1 MKTKNIKMLTLLA
14 VAALSGSAFAIGL
27 PAIPGAAAITGGGGG
42 GGASTESIVKKYVGG
57 TKSVL
62 SADSNMLA
70 ALGLKEQADKA
81 ALQAKNL
88 TEGATSDALEDTAK
102 IQTENSKAIES
113 KLTGE
118 KVVMDAAS
126 KKQFGQGMI
135 DLASGITQYVG
146 MSSDLKSFKPDV
158 TSIGGSAGSAIYI
171 AKNLPTSITALGSA
185 LKRAMDF
192 AKSNDIEIPKEAV
205 SATALL

>member
-1 MKTKNIKMLTLLA
+1 MKTKFIKMLTLVA
-14 VAALSGSAFAIGL
+14 VAAVSGSAYSFGL
-27 PAIPGAAAITGGGGG
+27 PAIPGVAAATGGGAG
-42 GGASTESIVKKYVGG
+42 SVSSDTIVKKYVGG

-70 ALGLKEQADKA
+70 ALGLKDQADKA

-88 TEGATSDALEDTAK
+88 TEGATSSALEDSAK
-102 IQTENSKAIES
+102 VQTDNSKAIEA

-146 MSSDLKSFKPDV
+146 MTADLKGFKPDV
-158 TSIGGSAGSAIYI
+158 TSIGGSAGSAFYI
-171 AKNLPTSITALGSA
+171 AKNLPSSISALGSS
-185 LKRAMDF
+185 LKRAIDF
-192 AKSNDIEIPKEAV
+192 AKSNDIEIPKEATN
-205 SATALL
+205 ATSLL